1 MYTVRRWWDRN
12 WLIIVLVSMALG
24 SAFYLR
30 QTQGRLILEMYQLVA
45 GPIPVQPSLEER
57 LINAKILELQG
68 RLEELESQN
77 LELRELLDYQTTTGK
92 RQIVAPIV
100 GRSADHWWKQIIL
113 GRGSNDGIKKGFV
126 VTGTGGLV
134 GRVVDVTPH
143 TSRVLLISDPTSRV
157 GVNIKVGSRRYMGFI
172 KGLGNDKAVM
182 EFFDKVPD
190 VRPGYKAYTSIVSQL
205 FPPGLLVGVVESV
218 DLNKSPAPEAVLQLS
233 APISHLQWAIVL
245 ENQPRLDLDLGEP
258 DL

>member
-1 MYTVRRWWDRN
+1 MYTVSRWWDRN
-12 WLIIVLVSMALG
+12 WLIIVLISMALG
-24 SAFYLR
+24 SALYLR
-30 QTQGRLILEMYQLVA
+30 QTQGRLILEMYQLVV
-45 GPIPVQPSLEER
+45 GPLPSPPTLEER
-57 LINAKILELQG
+57 LINAKILELQAS
-68 RLEELESQN
+68 LEELDSQN
-77 LELRELLDYQTTTGK
+77 QELRALLDYQNPTGK
-92 RQIVAPIV
+92 RQIIAPIV

-134 GRVVDVTPH
+134 GRVIDVTSH
-143 TSRVLLISDPTSRV
+143 TSRILLISDPTSRV

-172 KGLGNDKAVM
+172 RGLGNDKAVM
-182 EFFDKVPD
+182 EFFDKMPNI
-190 VRPGYKAYTSIVSQL
+190 RPGYKAYTSVVSQL

-218 DLNKSPAPEAVLQLS
+218 DLNKSPAPEAVLRLS

-245 ENQPRLDLDLGEP
+245 ESQPRLDLYLGYP